1 MYNGVKFRMMLRTL
15 TLVPWMVL
23 AGAAYGQLRSAD
35 VLYTFRETTPSP
47 AFRVGD
53 ECFVAV
59 ETAEMWGWKITPQGG
74 EVSIDA
80 EGHTIHIPTRALND
94 RTTFPLRKAISEL
107 GGQTDWT
114 SGTDTLNVYSVLNE
128 VGTEGIS
135 LQSASAIDGPKVHAL
150 AALSFKAYPFYLN
163 PGRTVVDLDGVRLG
177 PKTKETLGPGA
188 RMFQYRTNVVRVL
201 VDTDFV
207 PKLPGALP
215 DSNALDLEIQRD
227 PDQPAP
233 SIQNATAQTTTPET
247 EPTTVAGVPLTISV
261 DSDSE
266 RSTTLG
272 FHLSNFEAQP
282 TIQAPDPDTIEITLP
297 GVTTSVAAGYKP
309 GTLAVESISSRP
321 GPNGTI
327 LTIKL
332 VRAMGSEVSSTD
344 SGITLTLLKPNVG
357 DGRLAGKIV
366 VVDPGHGG
374 HDRGAHF
381 GSLNEKDLTLQ
392 IGRQLAAKFAQA
404 GATVIMTRRT
414 DVFIPLMTR
423 SEISNQN
430 HADFFISCHIN
441 STGGEGSQSGTITF
455 HHLGN
460 QVGYLLAQCI
470 QHEIA
475 KVNHLP
481 NLGAWSDGKIYGSG
495 FSVLRHT
502 YAPAVLIEM
511 GFINHPR
518 DRARIVT
525 ADFQDTV
532 TSAVIRG
539 VRVFLGETKS
549 NE

>member
-1 MYNGVKFRMMLRTL
+1 VYNGVHIRMMLKTL

-23 AGAAYGQLRSAD
+23 AGAAYGQVRSAD

-47 AFRVGD
+47 AYRVGD
-53 ECFVAV
+53 ECFIAV
-59 ETAEMWGWKITPQGG
+59 ETAEMWGWKITPDGG
-74 EVSIDA
+74 QVDINA
-80 EGHTIHIPTRALND
+80 EGHKIEIPTRTVED

-114 SGTDTLNVYSVLNE
+114 SGTDTLNVYSVLTQINA
-128 VGTEGIS
+128 
-135 LQSASAIDGPKVHAL
+135 QSGPKLHA
-150 AALSFKAYPFYLN
+150 AAPLSFKAFPFYLN
-163 PGRTVVDLDGVRLG
+163 PGRTVVDLDGVRIG
-177 PKTKETLGPGA
+177 PGTKQDLGPGA

-201 VDTDFV
+201 LDTSFV
-207 PKLPGALP
+207 PKLPSGLP
-215 DSNALDLEIQRD
+215 ETNTLDLEVPPD

-233 SIQNATAQTTTPET
+233 AVQNATAPTVVPPIPTNSST
-247 EPTTVAGVPLTISV
+247 EPGVPLTVTV
-261 DSDSE
+261 DSDSP

-272 FHLSNFEAQP
+272 FHLSNFQSDP
-282 TIQAPDPDTIEITLP
+282 TVQTPDPDTVQITLP
-297 GVTTSVAAGYKP
+297 GVTTSVAAGFKAA
-309 GTLAVESISSRP
+309 TEAVESVDTKP
-321 GPNGTI
+321 GSNGTI
-327 LTIKL
+327 ITIKL
-332 VRAMGSEVSSTD
+332 ARPMGVEVSSAS

-357 DGRLAGKIV
+357 DGRLAGKII

-381 GSLNEKDLTLQ
+381 GSLNEKDLTLE
-392 IGRQLAAKFAQA
+392 IGRQLGVKFAEA

-423 SEISNQN
+423 SDISNEN
-430 HADFFISCHIN
+430 HANFFISCHIN

-460 QVGYLLAQCI
+460 QIGYLLARCI
-470 QHEIA
+470 QSEIA

-502 YAPAVLIEM
+502 DAPAVLIEM

-518 DRARIVT
+518 DRARIIT
-525 ADFQDTV
+525 ADFQDSV
-532 TSAVIRG
+532 TSAVVRG
-539 VRVFLGETKS
+539 VRVFLGETKA